1 MRFAIRAAI
10 VGIAVL
16 TLGFLYFRSLPSDV
30 VAVGA
35 PVRQDDFTYTVT
47 RVVRHRTNGLV
58 SYVVTVRVDNEA
70 KLVDYRWSD
79 DIVYVTDSNGRR
91 YLPAKPDGSA
101 ARGRTPVGAGSSA
114 EYEITFDLPFAAEHP
129 MLHYWNGI
137 MMGDVFD
144 GAAYGRAVVAL

>member
-1 MRFAIRAAI
+1 MRFAIRAAF

-16 TLGFLYFRSLPSDV
+16 TLGFLYFRSLPPDV

-91 YLPAKPDGSA
+91 YLPAKP
-101 ARGRTPVGAGSSA
+101 
-114 EYEITFDLPFAAEHP
+114 
-129 MLHYWNGI
+129 
-137 MMGDVFD
+137 
-144 GAAYGRAVVAL
+144 